1 MQASRPDLMSLHHVV
16 VSGHY
21 MTAQAG
27 FQVLEAGGNAID
39 AGVAVGIA
47 TSVVECEFVG
57 FGGIAP
63 SMIYLAEND
72 EIVTLSGIGKWPKAV
87 SSEFFHDNHGGR
99 IPAGLLRTVVPAAPD
114 TWITALEKYGTMS
127 FGEVAA
133 AAIRFARDGFPM
145 YPMMRERFEGDAEN
159 FAKWPTSGAIFLP
172 NGRLPA
178 IGKTFVQSDLGA
190 TLQYLADEEAA
201 QAGNGREAGL
211 GAARDAFYKGDVAAK
226 IVQHQKD
233 NGGLMTADDMA
244 GFHVTIDPP
253 CHTRFGD
260 IDLYGCGPL
269 SQGPML
275 LETLGIL
282 GGVDLAAM
290 GHNSPQYIHTVVEA
304 LKLAAADREAYF
316 GDPLFVD
323 VPVEE
328 LLSEDY
334 LAARRKMIRPGEA
347 WPGLPPAG
355 AAGGAEPSPWEPDPS
370 SVPVPAEA
378 SLETSYFCVMD
389 RHGNIFSATPS
400 DGITK
405 TPIVEGTGLNASM
418 WGSRGYTGAN
428 HPSNVAPGKRTKMSS
443 NPAIAIRKGKS
454 ITAFGSPG
462 AEVIGQAMSQVFLNV
477 NVFGMDLQ
485 AAVEAPRFA
494 SYSWP
499 ASTLPHTYKPARLN
513 LEGAVGKDIGNAL
526 AGLGHD
532 IEWWPYRKWSAGS
545 VCTISKDVDTGI
557 MHTGAGPRRMAYAIG
572 W

>member
-1 MQASRPDLMSLHHVV
+1 MQAMRPDLMSLHHVV

-21 MTAQAG
+21 LTAQAG
-27 FQVLEAGGNAID
+27 FQILEAGGNAID

-47 TSVVECEFVG
+47 TGVVECEFVG

-63 SMIYLAEND
+63 SMIYMADRD
-72 EIVTLSGIGKWPKAV
+72 EIVTLSGMGCWPQAL
-87 SSEFFHDNHGGR
+87 SSAYFRDNHGGR
-99 IPAGLLRTVVPAAPD
+99 VPDGLLRTVVPAAPD
-114 TWITALEKYGTMS
+114 SWITALEKYGTMS
-127 FGEVAA
+127 FAEVAA
-133 AAIRFARDGFPM
+133 AAIRFARDGFAM
-145 YPMMRERFEGDAEN
+145 YPMMRERFEGEV
-159 FAKWPTSGAIFLP
+159 KSLSQWPSSAAIFLP
-172 NGRLPA
+172 KGQLPE
-178 IGKTFVQSDLGA
+178 IGEIFVQSDLAA
-190 TLQYLADEEAA
+190 TLQYLADEETAHA
-201 QAGNGREAGL
+201 KKGREAGL

-226 IVQHQKD
+226 IVKHQKE
-233 NGGLMTADDMA
+233 NGGLMTAEDMA
-244 GFHVTIDPP
+244 AFRVTIDPP

-260 IDLYGCGPL
+260 LDLYGCGPI

-282 GGVDLAAM
+282 SGIDLQAM

-328 LLSEDY
+328 LLSEAS
-334 LAARRKMIRPGEA
+334 LAGRREMIRPGEA

-355 AAGGAEPSPWEPDPS
+355 AAGGVTPPPWEPDPS
-370 SVPVPAEA
+370 SLPAPAEA
-378 SLETSYFCVMD
+378 DLETSYFCVMD

-400 DGITK
+400 DGLTK
-405 TPIVEGTGLNASM
+405 TPIVPGTGLCASM
-418 WGSRGYTGAN
+418 WGSRAYTGAD

-443 NPAIAIRKGKS
+443 NPAIAMRKGKMVM
-454 ITAFGSPG
+454 AFGSPG
-462 AEVIGQAMSQVFLNV
+462 AEVIAQAMTQAFLNV
-477 NVFGMDLQ
+477 NVFGMEPQ

-513 LEGAVGKDIGNAL
+513 LEGALGKEVGDAL
-526 AGLGHD
+526 AGMGHD

-545 VCTISKDVDTGI
+545 VCTIVKDIGSGV
-557 MHTGAGPRRMAYAIG
+557 MHTGADPRRTAYAVG